1 MHDSEQIITNNYDVF
16 IIYILWLKINK
27 INHLNYVN
35 IFKFVLSASWR

>member
-1 MHDSEQIITNNYDVF
+1 MYDSEQIITNNYDVF
-16 IIYILWLKINK
+16 IIYISWLKINK